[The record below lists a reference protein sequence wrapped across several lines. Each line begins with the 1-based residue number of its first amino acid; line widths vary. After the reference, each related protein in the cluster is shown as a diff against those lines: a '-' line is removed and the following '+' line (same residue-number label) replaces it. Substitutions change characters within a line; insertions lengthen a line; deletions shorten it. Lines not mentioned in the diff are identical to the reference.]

1 MVLPRENQAL
11 HSSLSPSLLVSP
23 IELPFPSF
31 TGCVLFGLSSW
42 RQPTLPGDHSLS
54 ACHYQLSNHFF
65 SCSLT
70 FFFHFAFMLLSASP
84 PFQLGLLFHPNHLF
98 SCQEERSLQRFKRRE
113 GGTPLG
119 KFPGCPGHPHCSPG
133 FTLNSQPRGP
143 CRTREEQHQET
154 KTNLGTVVQDIPP
167 GAWRRP
173 NSAD

>member
-1 MVLPRENQAL
+1 MTE
-11 HSSLSPSLLVSP
+11 SPQPSP
-23 IELPFPSF
+23 PPQWVWSF
-31 TGCVLFGLSSW
+31 RTATCCPPH
-42 RQPTLPGDHSLS
+42 PTLLQWLQILDGWAGGGGL
-54 ACHYQLSNHFF
+54 QEHF
-65 SCSLT
+65 LPLPWLP
-70 FFFHFAFMLLSASP
+70 HLSASP
-84 PFQLGLLFHPNHLF
+84 PFQLGLLFHPNRLF

>member
-1 MVLPRENQAL
+1 MTESPQPSPPPQWVWSFRTATCCPPHPTPLQWLQILDGWAGGGGLQEHFLP
-11 HSSLSPSLLVSP
+11 
-23 IELPFPSF
+23 LP
-31 TGCVLFGLSSW
+31 W
-42 RQPTLPGDHSLS
+42 LPH
-54 ACHYQLSNHFF
+54 
-65 SCSLT
+65 
-70 FFFHFAFMLLSASP
+70 LSASP

-113 GGTPLG
+113 DGTPLG

>member
-1 MVLPRENQAL
+1 MTE
-11 HSSLSPSLLVSP
+11 SPQPSP
-23 IELPFPSF
+23 PPQWVWSF
-31 TGCVLFGLSSW
+31 RTATCCPPH
-42 RQPTLPGDHSLS
+42 PTLLQWLQILDGWAGGGGL
-54 ACHYQLSNHFF
+54 QEHF
-65 SCSLT
+65 LPLPWLP
-70 FFFHFAFMLLSASP
+70 HLSASP

>member
-1 MVLPRENQAL
+1 MTE
-11 HSSLSPSLLVSP
+11 SPQPSP
-23 IELPFPSF
+23 PPQWVWSF
-31 TGCVLFGLSSW
+31 RTATCCPPH
-42 RQPTLPGDHSLS
+42 PTLLQWLQILDGWAGGGGL
-54 ACHYQLSNHFF
+54 QEHF
-65 SCSLT
+65 LPLPWLP
-70 FFFHFAFMLLSASP
+70 HLSASP

-143 CRTREEQHQET
+143 CRAREEQHQET

>member
-1 MVLPRENQAL
+1 MTESPQPSPPPQWVWSFRTATCCPPHPTPLQWLQILDGWAGGGGLQEHFLP
-11 HSSLSPSLLVSP
+11 
-23 IELPFPSF
+23 LP
-31 TGCVLFGLSSW
+31 W
-42 RQPTLPGDHSLS
+42 LPH
-54 ACHYQLSNHFF
+54 
-65 SCSLT
+65 
-70 FFFHFAFMLLSASP
+70 LSASP

>member
-1 MVLPRENQAL
+1 MTESPQPSPPPQWVWSFRTATCCPPPPTPLQWLQILDGWAGGGGLQEHFLP
-11 HSSLSPSLLVSP
+11 
-23 IELPFPSF
+23 LP
-31 TGCVLFGLSSW
+31 W
-42 RQPTLPGDHSLS
+42 LPH
-54 ACHYQLSNHFF
+54 
-65 SCSLT
+65 
-70 FFFHFAFMLLSASP
+70 LSASP